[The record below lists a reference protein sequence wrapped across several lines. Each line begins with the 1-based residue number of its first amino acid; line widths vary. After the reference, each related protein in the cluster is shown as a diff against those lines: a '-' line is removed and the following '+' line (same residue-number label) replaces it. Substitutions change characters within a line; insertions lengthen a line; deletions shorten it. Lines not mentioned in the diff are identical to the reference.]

1 MLFKKSAG
9 AVVFY
14 RSPESEIEYLLLEHK
29 SYWHFP
35 KGWREAGEKAID
47 TAKREVTEET
57 GLSDFKFID
66 GFKARESF
74 VYKTTKDSRKIEQ
87 RGKIVFKTV
96 IFYLIQAE
104 GKNIKIS
111 SEHLGYEWLDFELA
125 MERLKQFKSSQRIL
139 GKANKFLNGYFPK

>member
-1 MLFKKSAG
+1 MLFRKSAG

-14 RSPESEIEYLLLEHK
+14 RSPEGKIEYLLLQHK
-29 SYWHFP
+29 SYWHFS
-35 KGWREAGEKAID
+35 KGWIETGEKAVE
-47 TAKREVTEET
+47 AARREVVEET

-66 GFKARESF
+66 GFRARETF
-74 VYKTTKDSRKIEQ
+74 VYKTTKDSNKREQ

-111 SEHLGYEWLDFELA
+111 SEHLSYEWLDFERAL
-125 MERLKQFKSSQRIL
+125 ERLKQFKSSQGIL
-139 GKANKFLNGYFPK
+139 KKANKFLYGKK